1 MKEDTMAEKAIEE
14 QVMDAENVP
23 EAQLEIE
30 GTFEGAEYMKTE
42 PVLSAGQ
49 VYIYDTKTHERSVCR
64 RNNLTHKL
72 KLKRADGS
80 QIFTTVKPK
89 TPPKRG
95 TLKCMLH
102 PDMRKPEYDDWG
114 FPVCKKANLN
124 NPFQV
129 RRHMEKRHKDEY
141 RAIKEGQDKIEKDRE
156 REERN
161 AILALAGAKQEPPM
175 YVKEKKK

>member
-1 MKEDTMAEKAIEE
+1 MAEKAIEE
-14 QVMDAENVP
+14 QLMDVENVP

-30 GTFEGAEYMKTE
+30 GKFEGAEYIKTE

-49 VYIYDTKTHERSVCR
+49 VYIYDTKTREQSVCR
-64 RNNLTHKL
+64 RNILVRKL
-72 KLKRADGS
+72 KLKRPDGS
-80 QIFTTVKPK
+80 QVFTTVKPK

-95 TLKCMLH
+95 VLKCMLH
-102 PDMRKPEYDDWG
+102 PDVRKPEYNDWG
-114 FPVCKKANLN
+114 FPVCMKANLN

-141 RAIKEGQDKIEKDRE
+141 KAIKEEQVRIEKDRD

-161 AILALAGAKQEPPM
+161 AILTLAGAKQEGQVKEAPL
-175 YVKEKKK
+175 YVKEEK

>member
-1 MKEDTMAEKAIEE
+1 MVEKAIEE
-14 QVMDAENVP
+14 QLMDVENVP

-30 GTFEGAEYMKTE
+30 GTFEGAEYIKAE

-49 VYIYDTKTHERSVCR
+49 VYIYDTKTRERSVCR
-64 RNNLTHKL
+64 RNILVRKL
-72 KLKRADGS
+72 KLKREDGS
-80 QIFTTVKPK
+80 QVFTTVKPK

-95 TLKCMLH
+95 VLRCMLH
-102 PDMRKPEYDDWG
+102 PDERKPDYDDWG
-114 FPVCKKANLN
+114 FPICKKANLN

-141 RAIKEGQDKIEKDRE
+141 KAIREEQVKAEKDRE

-161 AILALAGAKQEPPM
+161 AIIGLASRGQEPPL
-175 YVKEKKK
+175 YVKGE